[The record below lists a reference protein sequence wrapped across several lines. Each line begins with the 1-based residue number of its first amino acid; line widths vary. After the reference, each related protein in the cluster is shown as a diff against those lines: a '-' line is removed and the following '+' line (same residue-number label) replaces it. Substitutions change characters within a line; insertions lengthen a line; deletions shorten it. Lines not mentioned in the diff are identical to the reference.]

1 MQAIILSAGENS
13 RFWPLNYQQ
22 KNLFKIMG
30 KPLICHTIESLRKA
44 RVKDIIIVQGPQ
56 KDIEA
61 ELKNYDLGIN
71 IKYIVQPESKGMG
84 DAVMKAQELISE
96 PFFVMAG
103 HKVNAGDYIKKM
115 KEKNKEVVLLGSKTN
130 QPWLYGILEIEGE
143 KVKGLIEKPEKG
155 KEPSDIRLSSLYLL
169 PPSFFEYHK
178 KAPEDHYSF
187 EKTLSSYI
195 KEEKAGVFVVE
206 EDSISL
212 KYPWHLFSITKYL
225 LEKNLGKKV
234 YIGKNVKIFKG
245 AVVQGPSYIGDNCI
259 VGNNALIR
267 DYTNLEEGSMV
278 GALSEVTRCIFQ
290 KNVHVH
296 SGYFGDSIFGENC
309 RVGAG
314 TITGN
319 IRLDRG
325 EIKETD
331 LSSLGAIV
339 GKETKIGI
347 NCSLMP
353 GILIGSNCVVGPGS
367 VAFENIENNKTFYTK
382 FNNETK

>member
-1 MQAIILSAGENS
+1 M
-13 RFWPLNYQQ
+13 
-22 KNLFKIMG
+22 
-30 KPLICHTIESLRKA
+30 
-44 RVKDIIIVQGPQ
+44 
-56 KDIEA
+56 
-61 ELKNYDLGIN
+61 
-71 IKYIVQPESKGMG
+71 
-84 DAVMKAQELISE
+84 
-96 PFFVMAG
+96 
-103 HKVNAGDYIKKM
+103 
-115 KEKNKEVVLLGSKTN
+115 
-130 QPWLYGILEIEGE
+130 
-143 KVKGLIEKPEKG
+143 
-155 KEPSDIRLSSLYLL
+155 
-169 PPSFFEYHK
+169 
-178 KAPEDHYSF
+178 
-187 EKTLSSYI
+187 
-195 KEEKAGVFVVE
+195 VE

-325 EIKETD
+325 EIKETG

-353 GILIGSNCVVGPGS
+353 RILIGSNCVVGPGS